1 MKVIITE
8 SQYKNVLL
16 QEAIWWDTAKESA
29 NETIISEE
37 IQYNYIQKVV
47 QHLVSDIKGGAH
59 TPSHRDIIQNY
70 GLTQND
76 VDYLNKLEE
85 EALDRLKGVLFNVS
99 DYRGRVSIGGY
110 DFKFVVR
117 GLYGE
122 EYMGV
127 NSFDDN
133 DKDTF
138 PQVNWTVEAG
148 VLLRG
153 GTVELMIAD
162 PDNTPLT
169 LQAAIDNPDYG
180 WEIES
185 EIGDLIH
192 DIIYAEELILPALG
206 ASISVDQSYE

>member
-8 SQYKNVLL
+8 S
-16 QEAIWWDTAKESA
+16 
-29 NETIISEE
+29 
-37 IQYNYIQKVV
+37 QYNYIQKVV
-47 QHLVSDIKGGAH
+47 QHLLKNIKGGGP
-59 TPSHRDIIQNY
+59 TPSHRDIIRNY
-70 GLTQND
+70 GLQQFD

-85 EALDRLKGVLFNVS
+85 EALDRIKGILFNVK
-99 DYRGRVSIGGY
+99 DFFGTVAIGGY

-127 NSFDDN
+127 NSNDDD

-138 PQVNWTVEAG
+138 PQVNWTVEAV

-153 GTVELMIAD
+153 ATVELMETGETIKLE
-162 PDNTPLT
+162 T
-169 LQAAIDNPDYG
+169 AIDNPDYG

-192 DIIYAEELILPALG
+192 DIISAEEPIFKALG
-206 ASISVDQSYE
+206 AYISVDQSYE